1 MADQRGGW
9 GLVELTASEP
19 AVDPQFG
26 AWGFLRV
33 DAEQGEPE
41 PQQGAWG
48 FVSVAAAQYEAQPVA
63 FAVPPAVLYLE
74 AGGLVG
80 VAQETTGGISFAG
93 TIPKQVLA
101 ATITR
106 TVPAFGV
113 SFAGTIPLQ
122 QLAVSVGVADPGLIV
137 QFAGTIPMQ
146 SLAVSLGW
154 VAPPPVLPFLTLDG
168 FAVPIYAEPV
178 AAEARTYGDAAHAH
192 AGTYMTR
199 RRATKVTWTLQTPF
213 LEPTD
218 AGTVRGVL
226 IAPAPRQ
233 AAGDL
238 VGVMNAVVRVQ
249 EESTMRIGAL
259 VYTSFR
265 FSLVE
270 I

>member
-1 MADQRGGW
+1 VANRAVWGAVGLEAEAFVQRSVW
-9 GLVELTASEP
+9 GAVAAEFGEGEP
-19 AVDPQFG
+19 AD
-26 AWGFLRV
+26 
-33 DAEQGEPE
+33 
-41 PQQGAWG
+41 PQQGVWG
-48 FVSVAAAQYEAQPVA
+48 AVEAEAGEGESDDV
-63 FAVPPAVLYLE
+63 VLTLPAVGLHVL
-74 AGGLVG
+74 AGPFIG
-80 VAQETTGGISFAG
+80 VTTELSEGGISFAG

-122 QLAVSVGVADPGLIV
+122 QMAVSATVADPGLIV
-137 QFAGTIPMQ
+137 QFAGTIPLQ

-178 AAEARTYGDAAHAH
+178 AAEARTYGDAAYAH

-199 RRATKVTWTLQTPF
+199 RRATKVSWTLQTPF
-213 LEPTD
+213 LEPGT
-218 AGTVRGVL
+218 ATTVRGVL
-226 IAPAPRQ
+226 VAPAPRVTG
-233 AAGDL
+233 GDL
-238 VGVMNAVVRVQ
+238 VGPMNAVVRVQ
-249 EESTMRIGAL
+249 EERTMRIGAL